1 MCYHSNCK
9 TFGFLPVNVIENTID
24 TFRPYVPKKKKTK
37 FLLRKLLHG
46 ELANLQW
53 GKKLCVVMLFVK
65 DAAIG
70 KKKLE
75 YSATFSQWYSA

>member
-1 MCYHSNCK
+1 M
-9 TFGFLPVNVIENTID
+9 NVIENTID
-24 TFRPYVPKKKKTK
+24 TFRPYVPKKKQ

-53 GKKLCVVMLFVK
+53 GKKFCVAMLFVK

-75 YSATFSQWYSA
+75 YSATFSHWY